1 MKSNSSSEDD
11 KSLHELLKQWKV
23 EATLPARFQ
32 ERVWKEID
40 RAEAQKPQSTLIVVA
55 RWIETV
61 FRRPAFATV
70 YVAVLLFVGLGAG
83 YLQAQD
89 KTTQTESKMRA
100 LYVQSIDPYQASRN

>member
-1 MKSNSSSEDD
+1 MKTPIPENDRQLSEL
-11 KSLHELLKQWKV
+11 LHEWKPPT
-23 EATLPARFQ
+23 ALPPRFQ

-40 RAEAQKPQSTLIVVA
+40 RAEAQKPQGTLVMVA
-55 RWIETV
+55 RWIESA

-89 KTTQTESKMRA
+89 KTAQTDSKMRS
-100 LYVQSIDPYQASRN
+100 LYVQSIDPYRAPRN

>member
-1 MKSNSSSEDD
+1 MKAPNPSDNDRQLSEL
-11 KSLHELLKQWKV
+11 LHEWNPQSSF
-23 EATLPARFQ
+23 PPRFQ

-55 RWIETV
+55 RWIEAV

-89 KTTQTESKMRA
+89 KTTQTESKMRS